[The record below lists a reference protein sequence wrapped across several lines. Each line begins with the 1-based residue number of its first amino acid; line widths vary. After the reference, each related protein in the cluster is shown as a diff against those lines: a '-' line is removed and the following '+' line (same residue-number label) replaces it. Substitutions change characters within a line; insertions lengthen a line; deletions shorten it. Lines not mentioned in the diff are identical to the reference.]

1 MARLHEDMNRS
12 VERCCLQANRG
23 VTCVVVVVVVVRG
36 SAVYVLE
43 SGGGKQEVII
53 RILAMS

>member
-23 VTCVVVVVVVVRG
+23 VTWVVAVVVRG
-36 SAVYVLE
+36 CAVYVLE
-43 SGGGKQEVII
+43 RGGGKQEAVV